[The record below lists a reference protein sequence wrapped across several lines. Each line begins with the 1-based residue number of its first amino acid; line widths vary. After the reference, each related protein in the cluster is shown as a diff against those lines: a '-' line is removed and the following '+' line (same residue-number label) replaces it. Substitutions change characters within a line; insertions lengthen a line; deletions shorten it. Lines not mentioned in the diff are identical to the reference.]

1 MPLFPTYKASCPE
14 NSPIEHSS
22 RESLSHQFNF
32 PQEYLNQS
40 WLKTMVVDHDK
51 PAKYTYPIQATKPYD
66 RDMWTVSSD
75 HCYSRPW
82 AWQPESGFL
91 KPTKALF
98 SPRNINVKPLFSA
111 GSFSSLEDEHLD
123 VENDAETLTPVYD
136 FDKAKVLM
144 EECEKHVLGSFRSG
158 NDDGDWEERIIKSNW
173 SSTQHRLFNG
183 FVNILNSFYLG
194 KLTYMGQQNEPVLR
208 RSIID
213 KAVHRVRRLFNTVSY
228 DIKLLQW
235 LHQLLLDNLDQH
247 NLPLYLDTLQTLRS
261 KIPKIVDRILN
272 NGGATVQKGPLT
284 NENLL
289 PLLKKPWDPMEE
301 ALQQDKP
308 KKLPSNPIIVLMPCS
323 PGASKRN
330 NKWMELL
337 SSLAQV
343 VTVPTNFGTASTRMT
358 MTNCIDQMFSV
369 TRGRIQEVRENNPGR
384 NIILAGVGAGATL
397 ALQVA
402 QVENVFCIVSLGF
415 SMLTAEGRRGE
426 PDDNLLELQSPVL
439 FVIGQCSSTAFQ
451 EDMEDLRGRMRI
463 ETGLIVVGS
472 ADNNLIVSKKKKRE
486 EGITQKIVDK
496 SIIDEVGEFLSNLL
510 LSPYPPQIRQSP
522 ATVPPDHPPLKKT
535 KLERKRYNSNT
546 SSIDSEPPSPTPTP
560 RLPRPGIHRKLGRP
574 AGKSTKCKLEAKWAA
589 QVAQGTSSSNSNTAP
604 FPSRSAASTPP
615 PSLDQSNNYT
625 PSSSETASAT
635 GSPIASPTD
644 MMATHTASPSSKGGG
659 GGSNMPPSSKSRDQG
674 RNVMPGGQLS
684 TLLQG
689 GIKTIPPV
697 HNSKTSSP
705 QIKVLENVTLTSQA
719 TAKLITTTPA
729 GRSIDFSKL
738 NLGQTTTTST
748 GGSNVVL
755 QLPEGKL
762 KSLTPSRSITMKT
775 SAGTP
780 IVLSLPG
787 KVNPAKSKFIS
798 TPHPGT
804 PFGKFLTTRRL
815 PARSTPI
822 KRQNFISFPKPI
834 GATAPPLPPPTNLT
848 TQDIMDLPII
858 FADDNEVL
866 DPNVPNDLST
876 NSGST
881 GGSGDLGTAPPR
893 GPVTKF
899 IPPTSTSKFVLV
911 NKPVSGSGLSN
922 FIITPSSGVKRPNP
936 VAGGVKQP
944 TKFTKIILSKKAVE
958 PLINRMGGGGG
969 FVAPTAP
976 PLDLES
982 ELVATAVPNP
992 NFTGDK
998 SDDVVTTK
1006 GGNFDPDQMF
1016 MDDDDPDYEPPK
1028 NLKL

>member
-589 QVAQGTSSSNSNTAP
+589 QVAQA
-604 FPSRSAASTPP
+604 RMQAYH
-615 PSLDQSNNYT
+615 L
-625 PSSSETASAT
+625 
-635 GSPIASPTD
+635 
-644 MMATHTASPSSKGGG
+644 
-659 GGSNMPPSSKSRDQG
+659 G

-705 QIKVLENVTLTSQA
+705 QIK
-719 TAKLITTTPA
+719 
-729 GRSIDFSKL
+729 
-738 NLGQTTTTST
+738 GQTTTTST

>member
-589 QVAQGTSSSNSNTAP
+589 QVAQA
-604 FPSRSAASTPP
+604 RMQAYH
-615 PSLDQSNNYT
+615 L
-625 PSSSETASAT
+625 
-635 GSPIASPTD
+635 
-644 MMATHTASPSSKGGG
+644 
-659 GGSNMPPSSKSRDQG
+659 G

>member
-560 RLPRPGIHRKLGRP
+560 RLPRPGIHRKR
-574 AGKSTKCKLEAKWAA
+574 
-589 QVAQGTSSSNSNTAP
+589 
-604 FPSRSAASTPP
+604 
-615 PSLDQSNNYT
+615 
-625 PSSSETASAT
+625 
-635 GSPIASPTD
+635 
-644 MMATHTASPSSKGGG
+644 
-659 GGSNMPPSSKSRDQG
+659 

>member
-560 RLPRPGIHRKLGRP
+560 RLPRPGIHRKR
-574 AGKSTKCKLEAKWAA
+574 
-589 QVAQGTSSSNSNTAP
+589 
-604 FPSRSAASTPP
+604 
-615 PSLDQSNNYT
+615 
-625 PSSSETASAT
+625 
-635 GSPIASPTD
+635 
-644 MMATHTASPSSKGGG
+644 
-659 GGSNMPPSSKSRDQG
+659 

-705 QIKVLENVTLTSQA
+705 QIK
-719 TAKLITTTPA
+719 
-729 GRSIDFSKL
+729 
-738 NLGQTTTTST
+738 GQTTTTST

>member
-589 QVAQGTSSSNSNTAP
+589 QVAQG
-604 FPSRSAASTPP
+604 
-615 PSLDQSNNYT
+615 
-625 PSSSETASAT
+625 
-635 GSPIASPTD
+635 
-644 MMATHTASPSSKGGG
+644 
-659 GGSNMPPSSKSRDQG
+659 

>member
-589 QVAQGTSSSNSNTAP
+589 QVAQG
-604 FPSRSAASTPP
+604 
-615 PSLDQSNNYT
+615 
-625 PSSSETASAT
+625 
-635 GSPIASPTD
+635 
-644 MMATHTASPSSKGGG
+644 
-659 GGSNMPPSSKSRDQG
+659 

-705 QIKVLENVTLTSQA
+705 QIK
-719 TAKLITTTPA
+719 
-729 GRSIDFSKL
+729 
-738 NLGQTTTTST
+738 GQTTTTST